1 MYVYCR
7 SLVLGNACLHMG
19 DSKDVCLYKGHE
31 LETKGGRHI
40 TKKTAAIICSFCIG
54 VCCVCVRLSD
64 TGGHLLWN
72 DIRSEI

>member
-19 DSKDVCLYKGHE
+19 DSKDVCLYKGHD

-40 TKKTAAIICSFCIG
+40 T
-54 VCCVCVRLSD
+54 
-64 TGGHLLWN
+64 
-72 DIRSEI
+72 